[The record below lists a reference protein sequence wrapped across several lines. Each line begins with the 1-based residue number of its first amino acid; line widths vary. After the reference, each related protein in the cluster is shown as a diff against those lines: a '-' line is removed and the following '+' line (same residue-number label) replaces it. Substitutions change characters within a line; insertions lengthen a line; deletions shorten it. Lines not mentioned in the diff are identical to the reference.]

1 MPRGTS
7 VSAFIA
13 SMTLRLAQLERIST
27 GNQNSGVWLGGFF
40 QPEAYVTATRQ
51 AVAHAKG
58 WSLEQLVL
66 GLDVEDVTAEGF
78 KVDGES
84 SHLLGL
90 CEKCQADVSGLKVE
104 GATWKTGRL
113 ELNDGQYEPL
123 KTCQLVWR
131 KSEPGGEEKKASTVN
146 IPVYLNPDRAD
157 VLFSVDL
164 ECGGCDQ
171 AEVAQRGVCLIA

>member
-1 MPRGTS
+1 M
-7 VSAFIA
+7 
-13 SMTLRLAQLERIST
+13 
-27 GNQNSGVWLGGFF
+27 
-40 QPEAYVTATRQ
+40 
-51 AVAHAKG
+51 
-58 WSLEQLVL
+58 
-66 GLDVEDVTAEGF
+66 
-78 KVDGES
+78 
-84 SHLLGL
+84 
-90 CEKCQADVSGLKVE
+90 SGLKVE

-171 AEVAQRGVCLIA
+171 AEVAQRGVCLIAL